1 MTYVGKILVIV
12 IMAFSLIFLGIS
24 TVVFTTAKNW
34 RTATEEQKK
43 KVGDLTKKLNDAQA
57 GVQAA
62 EKELT
67 AAKGGF
73 DALAQQLNDKIK
85 LLEDENKRSQ
95 DQITAARGQV
105 GIAQTN
111 AKTALDD
118 ADARRKE
125 TDLLRG
131 QKSAVEKQANEFK
144 LRHAELIDRIRELER
159 VLDTATKNN
168 ADLRDRAAKFSTL
181 LRQNGLSD
189 DISRIKGSESPL
201 PVQGEVKRVDP
212 SNQRVEITIGSDD
225 GLVPGHELYLYR
237 TSPRPEYLGKITIVS
252 VDPDQSVGR
261 VIGGRT
267 FQGKKIKEGDIV
279 SSTIKPRS

>member
-34 RTATEEQKK
+34 KVATEEQKK
-43 KVGDLTKKLNDAQA
+43 KVGDLTKKLSDAQA

-62 EKELT
+62 QKDLD
-67 AAKGGF
+67 AAKVNFG
-73 DALAQQLNDKIK
+73 ALEAQLNNRIK

-95 DQITAARGQV
+95 DQITASRGQV
-105 GIAQTN
+105 GTAQIN
-111 AKTALDD
+111 AKTALDESE
-118 ADARRKE
+118 ARRKE
-125 TDLLRG
+125 TMQLRD

-144 LRHAELIDRIRELER
+144 LRQAELNDKIRELER
-159 VLDTATKNN
+159 ILETATKNN
-168 ADLRDRAAKFSTL
+168 SDLRERVAKFSTL

-189 DISRIKGSESPL
+189 DITQIKGIESPP

-212 SNQRVEITIGSDD
+212 TNRRVEITIGADD
-225 GLVPGHELYLYR
+225 GLVPGHELFLFR
-237 TSPRPEYLGKITIVS
+237 EKPRPEYIGKITIIS
-252 VDPDQSVGR
+252 VDPDQAVGR
-261 VIGGRT
+261 VNGT
-267 FQGKKIKEGDIV
+267 TYQGKKIQEGDIV

>member
-1 MTYVGKILVIV
+1 MTYVGKILVVV

-62 EKELT
+62 QKEL
-67 AAKGGF
+67 AAAQGGF
-73 DALAQQLNDKIK
+73 NALAQQLNNTIK
-85 LLEDENKRSQ
+85 QLEDENKRAQ
-95 DQITAARGQV
+95 DQITTARGQV
-105 GIAQTN
+105 GIAQTS
-111 AKTALDD
+111 AKTALDE

-144 LRHAELIDRIRELER
+144 LMQAELNDKIRELER
-159 VLDTATKNN
+159 ILDTATKNN

-225 GLVPGHELYLYR
+225 GLVPGHELFLYR

-261 VIGGRT
+261 VIGRT

-279 SSTIKPRS
+279 SSSIKPRS